1 MGAGGQVTDSV
12 LALRLGCRSCHNPK
26 FSLDF
31 GTHWHHSLNQNAGFH
46 RQACLQNTVIMK
58 LSSLMLLLSAYFLLS
73 ACQSEGSGRQ
83 PSEPGAKLPSKGPRE
98 HAGADWAA
106 PVAHF
111 PGVLAVGGRFSL
123 GASAGQ
129 DYVSELRKRLPA
141 DLPLRNAA
149 IKGEALGELLQ
160 RLPHLLA
167 QQPRVIILE
176 LGEEDERQAT
186 AASAFERDLKRL
198 SDALPGLQLIVLC
211 TAMGERFRRL
221 VHQFAEDQ
229 PASVLDFHPQNSD
242 SKEVASELETL
253 LLRTVAE

>member
-1 MGAGGQVTDSV
+1 MGAGGQVTDPA

-31 GTHWHHSLNQNAGFH
+31 GVHWHHSLNQNAGFH
-46 RQACLQNTVIMK
+46 RQACLQNTDIMK
-58 LSSLMLLLSAYFLLS
+58 LSSFMLLLSVYFLLS

-83 PSEPGAKLPSKGPRE
+83 PSEPGAKLPSKGPRG

-141 DLPLRNAA
+141 DFPLRNAA
-149 IKGEALGELLQ
+149 IKGEALGALLQ

-167 QQPRVIILE
+167 QQPRVIVLE

-198 SDALPGLQLIVLC
+198 ADALSGQRVIVLC
-211 TAMGERFRRL
+211 TAVQARFRTL
-221 VHQFAEDQ
+221 VHQFARAQ
-229 PASVLDFHPQNSD
+229 PAMALDVDPRS
-242 SKEVASELETL
+242 SGAEAIVAELEPL
-253 LLRTVAE
+253 LLRAAAQ